1 MKKIVQVPDL
11 GDANEVEVIEVCVKK
26 GDVISAEDPLIILES
41 EKAAME
47 VPSPDAG
54 KIVDIKISLGDQV
67 SKGDSIL
74 EIEFEEIKAGKK
86 SNQSKPSNSNESKA
100 IQSIPI
106 PDLGDAEDVEVIELC
121 VKVGDKVNQDD
132 SIIVLES
139 EKAAMEVPTPVEGII
154 KKINVDIG
162 DKVSAGNI
170 FLEVETV
177 ASSLPIP
184 DKEITPPK
192 AEVPAE
198 SDAHKNTDAT
208 ATEAQSI
215 TQSKFNVYAGPA
227 VRKLA
232 REFGIDL
239 NLIQP
244 SAPKGR
250 ILKTDLHR
258 FVQRRLSGQESSG
271 FKFNQPNVDYSQWGK
286 IEEKYFTKFEKTAL
300 KNLHNSWI
308 NIPHV
313 TQHHEIDFSLVSG
326 IRKSKKKEKIS
337 ISPLAFIVYAV
348 SKLLKDFPLLNS
360 SLNGSVDGYISKDYV
375 NIGIAVDTERGLM
388 VPNIKNADKLS
399 VQEISENIN
408 ELAQKAK
415 NKKIKPED
423 LKGATFSISSLG
435 NIGGG
440 FFTPII
446 NPPEVAI
453 LGLSKTYQKPFLS
466 SSKNLE
472 EKEVLP
478 VSLSYDHR
486 LINGVYG
493 AQFVT
498 SLDAILQDTKLF
510 EKI

>member
-1 MKKIVQVPDL
+1 MKKTVQVPDL

-26 GDVISAEDPLIILES
+26 GDVISAEDPLIVLES

-47 VPSPDAG
+47 VPSPNAG

-74 EIEFEEIKAGKK
+74 EIESEEIKAVKK
-86 SNQSKPSNSNESKA
+86 SNQSNTSNPNESKA

-121 VKVGDKVNQDD
+121 VKVGDRVNQDD

-154 KKINVDIG
+154 KKIKVGIG

-170 FLEVETV
+170 FLEVET
-177 ASSLPIP
+177 APSSLPISEQ
-184 DKEITPPK
+184 EITSSK
-192 AEVPAE
+192 TEVH
-198 SDAHKNTDAT
+198 SDSDTNKDIGITPS
-208 ATEAQSI
+208 EAQPV
-215 TQSKFNVYAGPA
+215 TQSKFSVYAGPA

-239 NLIQP
+239 NLILP
-244 SAPKGR
+244 TGPKGR
-250 ILKTDLHR
+250 ILKNDLHK
-258 FVQRRLSGQESSG
+258 FVQKKLSGQESSG
-271 FKFNQPNVDYSQWGK
+271 FKFNQPNVDYSQWGR
-286 IEEKYFTKFEKTAL
+286 IEEKSFTKFEKTAL
-300 KNLHNSWI
+300 RNLHNSWI

-313 TQHHEIDFSLVSG
+313 TQHHEIDFSLVSR

-337 ISPLAFIVYAV
+337 VSPLAFIVYAV

-360 SLNGSVDGYISKDYV
+360 SLNENLDGYISKDYV

-388 VPNIKNADKLS
+388 VPNIKNTDKLS

-408 ELAQKAK
+408 ELAQKAR
-415 NKKIKPED
+415 NKKIKTDD

-453 LGLSKTYQKPFLS
+453 LGLSKTYQKLYLG
-466 SSKNLE
+466 SSKSLS

-478 VSLSYDHR
+478 ASLSYDHR

-493 AQFVT
+493 AQFLT
-498 SLDAILQDTKLF
+498 SLDAILQDAKLF
-510 EKI
+510 DKT

>member
-1 MKKIVQVPDL
+1 M
-11 GDANEVEVIEVCVKK
+11 
-26 GDVISAEDPLIILES
+26 
-41 EKAAME
+41 
-47 VPSPDAG
+47 
-54 KIVDIKISLGDQV
+54 
-67 SKGDSIL
+67 
-74 EIEFEEIKAGKK
+74 
-86 SNQSKPSNSNESKA
+86 
-100 IQSIPI
+100 
-106 PDLGDAEDVEVIELC
+106 
-121 VKVGDKVNQDD
+121 
-132 SIIVLES
+132 
-139 EKAAMEVPTPVEGII
+139 
-154 KKINVDIG
+154 
-162 DKVSAGNI
+162 
-170 FLEVETV
+170 
-177 ASSLPIP
+177 
-184 DKEITPPK
+184 
-192 AEVPAE
+192 
-198 SDAHKNTDAT
+198 
-208 ATEAQSI
+208 
-215 TQSKFNVYAGPA
+215 
-227 VRKLA
+227 
-232 REFGIDL
+232 
-239 NLIQP
+239 IQP
-244 SAPKGR
+244 TGPKGR
-250 ILKTDLHR
+250 ILKTDLHK
-258 FVQRRLSGQESSG
+258 FVQRKLSGQESSG

-286 IEEKYFTKFEKTAL
+286 IEEKSFTKFEKTAL

-348 SKLLKDFPLLNS
+348 SMLLKDFPLLNS
-360 SLNGSVDGYISKDYV
+360 SLNESIDGYISKDYV

-453 LGLSKTYQKPFLS
+453 LGLSKTYQKPYLS
-466 SSKNLE
+466 SSKSLK

-498 SLDAILQDTKLF
+498 SLDAILQDAKLF

>member
-26 GDVISAEDPLIILES
+26 GDVISAEDPLIVLES

-74 EIEFEEIKAGKK
+74 EIEFEEIKVGKK
-86 SNQSKPSNSNESKA
+86 SNQSKTRNSNESNA
-100 IQSIPI
+100 IQGIPI

-139 EKAAMEVPTPVEGII
+139 EKAAMEVPTPVEGVI

-170 FLEVETV
+170 FLEVETST
-177 ASSLPIP
+177 SSLPIP
-184 DKEITPPK
+184 EKEISSPD

-198 SDAHKNTDAT
+198 GDSHKNDGAT
-208 ATEAQSI
+208 PNEPQPV

-244 SAPKGR
+244 TGPKGR

-286 IEEKYFTKFEKTAL
+286 IEE
-300 KNLHNSWI
+300 N
-308 NIPHV
+308 
-313 TQHHEIDFSLVSG
+313 
-326 IRKSKKKEKIS
+326 R
-337 ISPLAFIVYAV
+337 
-348 SKLLKDFPLLNS
+348 LLNS
-360 SLNGSVDGYISKDYV
+360 
-375 NIGIAVDTERGLM
+375 R
-388 VPNIKNADKLS
+388 KL
-399 VQEISENIN
+399 
-408 ELAQKAK
+408 L
-415 NKKIKPED
+415 
-423 LKGATFSISSLG
+423 
-435 NIGGG
+435 
-440 FFTPII
+440 
-446 NPPEVAI
+446 
-453 LGLSKTYQKPFLS
+453 
-466 SSKNLE
+466 
-472 EKEVLP
+472 
-478 VSLSYDHR
+478 
-486 LINGVYG
+486 
-493 AQFVT
+493 
-498 SLDAILQDTKLF
+498 
-510 EKI
+510 